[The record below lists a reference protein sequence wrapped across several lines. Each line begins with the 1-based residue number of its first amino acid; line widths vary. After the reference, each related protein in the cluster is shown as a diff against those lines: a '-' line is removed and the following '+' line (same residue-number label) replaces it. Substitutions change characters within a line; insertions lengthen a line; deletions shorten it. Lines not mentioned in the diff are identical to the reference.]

1 MTIYQQVVD
10 KNGEKHWK
18 RAEVKITD
26 HVNVPVFPAG
36 LSPESYDKHLDDY
49 VAKIV
54 MEELPKSRP
63 LWEIHIINYPTSN
76 AASVVIFKLHHS
88 LGDGFSLI
96 GALLSCLQRADN
108 PTVPLTFPSVRL
120 ASSRINGSCNN
131 SILMSVP
138 KFFSL
143 VSKTV
148 TDFCWSLIKST
159 LVEDDQTPLRSGDA
173 GVEFRPIAIAVM
185 TFSLDD
191 IKQIKANNGAVW
203 FGS

>member
-1 MTIYQQVVD
+1 
-10 KNGEKHWK
+10 
-18 RAEVKITD
+18 
-26 HVNVPVFPAG
+26 
-36 LSPESYDKHLDDY
+36 
-49 VAKIV
+49 
-54 MEELPKSRP
+54 
-63 LWEIHIINYPTSN
+63 
-76 AASVVIFKLHHS
+76 
-88 LGDGFSLI
+88 
-96 GALLSCLQRADN
+96 
-108 PTVPLTFPSVRL
+108 
-120 ASSRINGSCNN
+120 
-131 SILMSVP
+131 MSVP

-173 GVEFRPIAIAVM
+173 GVEFRRIAIAVM